1 LVNVPVNGRNEKAV
15 IKTQEMLSHFKSKVC
30 MLDSGG
36 FTILKG
42 EEKGKQLSFD
52 PTLPLTVSPNNVNLA
67 PRHVIRA
74 AIALQ
79 PDIMVALDY
88 PIRKIKDPKDQRE
101 EFRKKF
107 PFNVKWAIETAKL
120 REKLCPH
127 IELLI
132 PVQCY
137 SLQDF
142 REFEKEIGGISFDGF
157 NMPVRNLKIQEI
169 AFFLIE
175 FWKIGIKKVHLLGT
189 STFPVIAL
197 SAYFSN
203 HFFERVSL
211 DSVTWRI
218 TGERGIYL
226 DPHNLSRISL
236 NDDGLKDK
244 DRVRERCRCRVCRK
258 VSLMDLTRYSYK
270 GRCSSLWTHNL
281 HAIETVCHDLQQHS
295 KDIIDLERFLRLRGI
310 KEDKIDQLLKSLLAT
325 NYENFSRKR
334 KTLASLSIQ
343 RGRRVPQ

>member
-1 LVNVPVNGRNEKAV
+1 
-15 IKTQEMLSHFKSKVC
+15 M
-30 MLDSGG
+30 
-36 FTILKG
+36 
-42 EEKGKQLSFD
+42 
-52 PTLPLTVSPNNVNLA
+52 
-67 PRHVIRA
+67 
-74 AIALQ
+74 
-79 PDIMVALDY
+79 
-88 PIRKIKDPKDQRE
+88 
-101 EFRKKF
+101 
-107 PFNVKWAIETAKL
+107 
-120 REKLCPH
+120 CPH

-197 SAYFSN
+197 STYFST

-226 DPHNLSRISL
+226 DPYNLSRISL
-236 NDDGLKDK
+236 NDDHLKDK
-244 DRVRERCRCRVCRK
+244 DRIRERCRCQYCEK
-258 VSLMDLTRYSYK
+258 VSLMGLKHYSYK
-270 GRCSSLWTHNL
+270 RRCSFLWTHNL
-281 HAIETVCHDLQQHS
+281 HAIETACSDLHKHS
-295 KDIIDLERFLRLRGI
+295 KDLISLERFLKLRHVKEKTVDELMHCLIGI
-310 KEDKIDQLLKSLLAT
+310 
-325 NYENFSRKR
+325 NYGGHSR
-334 KTLASLSIQ
+334 S
-343 RGRRVPQ
+343 